1 MLERVPTVTELLRLG
16 LADVVERNKKGE
28 PTVYSI
34 REAGYEVVF
43 SAMKHNASTLLCDSV
58 LRRERETAAI
68 KAAKHGKGK

>member
-1 MLERVPTVTELLRLG
+1 MLERVPTASELLREG
-16 LADVVERNKKGE
+16 LADVVEWNKKGE

-34 REAGYEVVF
+34 REAGYEAIF

-68 KAAKHGKGK
+68 KAAKLGRMK